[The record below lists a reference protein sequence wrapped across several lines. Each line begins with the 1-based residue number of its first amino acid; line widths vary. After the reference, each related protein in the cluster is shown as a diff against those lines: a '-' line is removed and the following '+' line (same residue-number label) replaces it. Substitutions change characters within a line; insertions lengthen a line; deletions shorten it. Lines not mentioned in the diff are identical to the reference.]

1 MDPALR
7 QFVRRRADHHC
18 EYCRLAQEKEPL
30 TFHVE
35 HLIARQHGGEDSPDN
50 LALACHHC
58 NLHKGP
64 NLADLDP
71 ETGQLTR
78 LFHPR
83 SEKWTEHF
91 SERKGEI
98 VGLTLIGRVTA
109 RLLRMNEDGRLE
121 LRAGR

>member
-1 MDPALR
+1 MDAGLR
-7 QFVRRRADHHC
+7 QFVRRRADNHC
-18 EYCRLAQEKEPL
+18 EYCGLSQTKEPL
-30 TFHVE
+30 IFHVE
-35 HLIARQHGGEDSPDN
+35 HVIPRQHGGPDLADN

-64 NLADLDP
+64 NLAGLDP

-83 SEKWTEHF
+83 SDKWTEHF